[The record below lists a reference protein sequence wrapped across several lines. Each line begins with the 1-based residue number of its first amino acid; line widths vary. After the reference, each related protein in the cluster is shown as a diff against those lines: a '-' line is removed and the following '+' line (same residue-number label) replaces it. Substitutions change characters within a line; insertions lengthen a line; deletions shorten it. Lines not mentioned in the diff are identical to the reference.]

1 MFLAHLSFTVLT
13 GSQDLSEEIL
23 QKAMTTLERKVLYVI
38 YTTPVAVR
46 KLSHSKCY
54 KNMLQAIKTDKALRI
69 EFDESVVCDIC
80 RDVSAV
86 TVATIHTHTDL
97 TS

>member
-1 MFLAHLSFTVLT
+1 MLYTPHLW
-13 GSQDLSEEIL
+13 
-23 QKAMTTLERKVLYVI
+23 LYAKM
-38 YTTPVAVR
+38 YTS
-46 KLSHSKCY
+46 LSHSKCY

-86 TVATIHTHTDL
+86 TVATIHTHRLDL
-97 TS
+97 LNQTRHEFGFLSIID